1 MNQMIT
7 PRNATPATDVALNDI
22 DFNKI
27 APQSYYQGAEVR
39 TIVDHVVRE
48 VEAMVTSTMGPNGR
62 LAVISYGTEPK
73 TTKDGVTVARSIKF
87 TNEAAEYVNRIITE
101 PALKTDEECGDGTT
115 TTIFLTKLL
124 YDLMIKHNTF
134 LKHKRI
140 EEIVQFMINKLKAM
154 AIIPGVDSDELKALA
169 LTSSN
174 NDTAIATTIVDTFR
188 NSKTGYPS
196 IELRQ
201 GSQSVDVVEPIT
213 GLPLRMKFANAAFSR
228 HGNGENTTLEN
239 YVAVGVDAMLSI
251 QSDEQQRSYIGALKN
266 LATKYPN
273 QPILLI
279 ARSIEN
285 DLCGLVMQINK
296 AMNSWI
302 IPVTT
307 GLGGTLATLLL
318 GDILTVLGGK
328 LVTSVTEVDTVDMT
342 VCQDKLV
349 LGSDRALLTDIT
361 PETQA
366 RVNARIEEVK
376 QSLAELQQADRFSLR
391 ARFTESRIRDLKG
404 ELIVIYVGGETQSE
418 VKERIDRFEDVNKAV
433 RSALDNGI
441 LPGSGF
447 ALRGV
452 GVEVKRNFDND
463 EDVELVNDI
472 FGICYQQYLRL
483 FGSLGLFDTAKYQ
496 QLVEQVQIDELDEE
510 FSIYLNLATGE
521 RGLPQDIGVFDTA
534 YASITALRG
543 GLKTAKIL
551 AQTDTILLGS
561 KLGARQF

>member
-1 MNQMIT
+1 MTDMFT
-7 PRNATPATDVALNDI
+7 PCNSNDI
-22 DFNKI
+22 DFNKL
-27 APQSYYQGAEVR
+27 APQTFYKGDEVR
-39 TIVDHVVRE
+39 VIVDHVVKE

-87 TNEAAEYVNRIITE
+87 TNEAAEYINRIITE

-140 EEIVQFMINKLKAM
+140 EEIVQFMILKLKEM
-154 AIIPGVDSDELKALA
+154 AILPDVNSDELAALA

-174 NDTAIATTIVDTFR
+174 NDQAIATTVV
-188 NSKTGYPS
+188 KTYRDSETGFPH
-196 IELRQ
+196 IELRS
-201 GSQSVDVVEPIT
+201 GSQPHDVVEPIA

-228 HGNGENTTLEN
+228 YGNGENTTLTD
-239 YVAVGVDAMLSI
+239 YVAVGVDALLSVPN
-251 QSDEQQRSYIGALKN
+251 DNVGKVYIEALKE
-266 LATKYPN
+266 LADKYPN
-273 QPILLI
+273 RPILLI
-279 ARSIEN
+279 GRSIEI
-285 DLCGLVMQINK
+285 DLCNLVMQVNRHK
-296 AMNSWI
+296 NSWI

-328 LVTSVTEVDTVDMT
+328 LVTSVSEVASVELTPSSDE
-342 VCQDKLV
+342 LV
-349 LGSDRALLTDIT
+349 LGSDRGLVTKLTA
-361 PETQA
+361 ESQE
-366 RVNARIEEVK
+366 RVNARIEEV
-376 QSLAELQQADRFSLR
+376 QETFNQLQQADRFSLR
-391 ARFTESRIRDLKG
+391 SRFTESRIRDLKG

-441 LPGSGF
+441 LPGSGY
-447 ALRGV
+447 AMRELGT
-452 GVEVKRNFDND
+452 EVMRNFDND
-463 EDVELVNDI
+463 EDLELVGDI
-472 FGICYQQYLRL
+472 FNICYQQYFRL
-483 FGSLGLFDTAKYQ
+483 FGSLGLFDANRYLE
-496 QLVEQVQIDELDEE
+496 LVDQMDVDALGSE
-510 FSIYLNLATGE
+510 FSRYINLATGE
-521 RGLPQDIGVFDTA
+521 EGLPHEIGVFDTA

-551 AQTDTILLGS
+551 AQTSTILLGS
-561 KLGARQF
+561 KLGSRQF

>member
-1 MNQMIT
+1 MNGVFT
-7 PRNATPATDVALNDI
+7 PCNADDI
-22 DFNKI
+22 DFNKL
-27 APQSYYQGAEVR
+27 APQTFYKGDEVR
-39 TIVDHVVRE
+39 TIIDHVVKE

-87 TNEAAEYVNRIITE
+87 TNEAAEYINRIITE

-140 EEIVQFMINKLKAM
+140 EEIVQFMILKLKDM
-154 AIIPGVDSDELKALA
+154 AILPDVNSEELASLA

-174 NDTAIATTIVDTFR
+174 NDQSIASTVVQTYRD
-188 NSKTGYPS
+188 SETGFPY
-196 IELRQ
+196 IELRP
-201 GSQSVDVVEPIT
+201 GSQPNDVVEPIV

-228 HGNGENTTLEN
+228 YGNGENTTLTN
-239 YVAVGVDAMLSI
+239 YVAVGVDALLSVPNEDV
-251 QSDEQQRSYIGALKN
+251 SKVYVGALKD

-279 ARSIEN
+279 GRSIEI
-285 DLCGLVMQINK
+285 DLCNLVMQVNRL
-296 AMNSWI
+296 MNSWI

-328 LVTSVTEVDTVDMT
+328 LVTSVSEVAAVDLT
-342 VCQDKLV
+342 PSPDELV
-349 LGSDRALLTDIT
+349 LGSDRALITKLT
-361 PETQA
+361 PESKA
-366 RVNARIEEVK
+366 RVNARIEEV
-376 QSLAELQQADRFSLR
+376 QETLNQLQQADRFSLR
-391 ARFTESRIRDLKG
+391 SRFTESRIRDLKG
-404 ELIVIYVGGETQSE
+404 ELIIIYVGGETQSE

-441 LPGSGF
+441 LPGSGY
-447 ALRGV
+447 AMREV
-452 GVEVKRNFDND
+452 GTEVVRNFDND
-463 EDVELVNDI
+463 DDLDLVYDI
-472 FGICYQQYLRL
+472 FDICYQQYLRL
-483 FGSLGLFDTAKYQ
+483 FGSLGLFNPDEYQALVNKVDIDT
-496 QLVEQVQIDELDEE
+496 LGSE
-510 FSIYLNLATGE
+510 FSRYINLATGE
-521 RGLPQDIGVFDTA
+521 EGLPHEIGVFDTA

-551 AQTDTILLGS
+551 AQTSTILLGS